1 MTDKYLLPFILGLL
15 SGAIVVMIIAGIFVK
30 SDSKENTMSAAS
42 DQIVCIGPAS
52 ITIETEDRIIYDK
65 RTKVMYI
72 SRGAGSAYT
81 PMYEADGSLKTWK
94 GE

>member
-1 MTDKYLLPFILGLL
+1 MTDYLVPFFLGLL
-15 SGAIVVMIIAGIFVK
+15 SGAIVVMVIAGIFII
-30 SDSKENTMSAAS
+30 SDSKENTMPEAS
-42 DQIVCIGPAS
+42 DQIVCINPAS
-52 ITIETEDRIIYDK
+52 IATESDDRIIYDK

-72 SRGAGSAYT
+72 SRGVGSAYT

>member
-1 MTDKYLLPFILGLL
+1 MTDYLVPFFLGLL
-15 SGAIVVMIIAGIFVK
+15 SGAIVMGVIAGIFI
-30 SDSKENTMSAAS
+30 SDSKENTMPEAS
-42 DQIVCIGPAS
+42 DQAVCINPLS
-52 ITIETEDRIIYDK
+52 LTTETDDRIIYDK
-65 RTKVMYI
+65 QTKVMYI

>member
-1 MTDKYLLPFILGLL
+1 MTDKYLLPFIFGVL
-15 SGAIVVMIIAGIFVK
+15 SGVIVVMIIAGIFVS
-30 SDSKENTMSAAS
+30 SDAKENTISETS
-42 DQIVCIGPAS
+42 DQVVCINPLS
-52 ITIETEDRIIYDK
+52 LTTETDDRIIYDK
-65 RTKVMYI
+65 QAKVMYI